1 MTPNTGAPSIQPIL
15 THRRV
20 WALAGPIILS
30 NISVPLVGAV
40 DTAVVGHLP
49 EPDSIGAVA
58 LGALI
63 FTFLFWGFGFL
74 RMGTTGF
81 VARAY
86 GAKDEQALSDTLLR
100 VLILASTLGIV
111 IIVFG
116 YPLIHFALYLL
127 DSSDH
132 IESLAASYASIRIWS
147 APATLSIYVFTGV
160 FIGLHNMRYVFVLQL
175 VMNIINVLLDLL
187 FVLGFDMGV
196 EGVALATLIAE
207 YFAALLGFWLL
218 RKPLTKA
225 YRQLNWTRLLERNAI
240 LALMKANGDIFVRT
254 LCLVFSFGYFTAQS
268 ASMGEVILAANSI
281 LMHLHS
287 ILAYALDGFAHAAE
301 ALTGS
306 AYGAGKQKQFKR
318 AVKLT
323 TIWGLVCAL
332 FISLVY
338 WLLGGFIL
346 QLFTNID
353 AVLLTAT
360 TYLPWTIIAP
370 VVSIWSFQLDGI
382 FIGTG
387 YTREMRNAMI
397 VAMLIYLILLV
408 LLIPALGN
416 HGLFLSLSLF
426 MVVRALT
433 LGYYYPRITEAIR
446 KYR

>member
-1 MTPNTGAPSIQPIL
+1 VTNSIQPLL

-20 WALAGPIILS
+20 WALAGPIIIS

-81 VARAY
+81 IARAY
-86 GAKDEQALSDTLLR
+86 GANDQQALSDTLLR
-100 VLILASTLGIV
+100 VLLLAVVLGAFIILLGH
-111 IIVFG
+111 
-116 YPLIHFALYLL
+116 PLIQLALYLL
-127 DSSDH
+127 DSSDS
-132 IESLAASYASIRIWS
+132 IESLAESYATIRIWS
-147 APATLSIYVFTGV
+147 APATLSIYVLTGI
-160 FIGLHNMRYVFVLQL
+160 FIGLQNMRYVFVLQL
-175 VMNIINVLLDLL
+175 VMNMINVLLDLL

-207 YFAALLGFWLL
+207 YLAALLGFWLL
-218 RKPLTKA
+218 RKPLSKA
-225 YRQLNWTRLLERNAI
+225 YKNLNWTRLLERNAI

-268 ASMGEVILAANSI
+268 ASMGDVILAANSI
-281 LMHLHS
+281 LMHLQS

-301 ALTGS
+301 ALVGS
-306 AYGAGKQKQFKR
+306 AYGAGKQQQFKR

-323 TIWGLVCAL
+323 TVWGLVSAL
-332 FISLVY
+332 LISLIY
-338 WLLGGFIL
+338 WLFGGLIL

-353 AVLLTAT
+353 AVLLSAK

-397 VAMLIYLILLV
+397 FSMLVYLGLLV
-408 LLIPALGN
+408 ILVPALGN
-416 HGLFLSLSLF
+416 HGLFLSISLF

-433 LGYYYPRITEAIR
+433 LGYYYPRIVNAMDY
-446 KYR
+446 KKSD

>member
-1 MTPNTGAPSIQPIL
+1 
-15 THRRV
+15 
-20 WALAGPIILS
+20 
-30 NISVPLVGAV
+30 
-40 DTAVVGHLP
+40 
-49 EPDSIGAVA
+49 
-58 LGALI
+58 LI

-86 GAKDEQALSDTLLR
+86 GANDQQALSDTLLR
-100 VLILASTLGIV
+100 VLLLAVALGVVVILI
-111 IIVFG
+111 G
-116 YPLIHFALYLL
+116 YPLIQFALYLL
-127 DSSDH
+127 DSSEP
-132 IESLAASYASIRIWS
+132 IESLTESYATIRIWS
-147 APATLSIYVFTGV
+147 APATLSLYVLTGV
-160 FIGLHNMRYVFVLQL
+160 FIGLQNMRYVFVLQL

-207 YFAALLGFWLL
+207 YLAVLLGFWLL
-218 RKPLTKA
+218 RKPLAKA
-225 YRQLNWTRLLERNAI
+225 YRQLNWIRLLERNAI

-268 ASMGEVILAANSI
+268 ASMGDVILAANSI
-281 LMHLHS
+281 LMHLQS

-301 ALTGS
+301 ALVGS

-323 TIWGLVCAL
+323 TFWGLVSAL
-332 FISLVY
+332 FISLIY
-338 WLLGGFIL
+338 WLFGGLIL
-346 QLFTNID
+346 QVFTNID
-353 AVLLTAT
+353 AVLLSAT

-397 VAMLIYLILLV
+397 FSMLIYLGLLV
-408 LLIPALGN
+408 LLVPALGN
-416 HGLFLSLSLF
+416 HGLFLSICLF

-433 LGYYYPRITEAIR
+433 LGYYYPRIVNAMDY
-446 KYR
+446 KKSD

>member
-1 MTPNTGAPSIQPIL
+1 MTNSIQPLL

-20 WALAGPIILS
+20 WALASPIIIS

-81 VARAY
+81 IARAY
-86 GAKDEQALSDTLLR
+86 GSNDQQALSDTLLR
-100 VLILASTLGIV
+100 VLLLAVVLGAVVILL
-111 IIVFG
+111 G
-116 YPLIHFALYLL
+116 YPLIQLALYLL
-127 DSSDH
+127 DSSDS
-132 IESLAASYASIRIWS
+132 IESLTESYATIRIWS
-147 APATLSIYVFTGV
+147 APATLSIYVLTGI
-160 FIGLHNMRYVFVLQL
+160 FIGLQNMRYVFVLQL

-207 YFAALLGFWLL
+207 YLAALLGFWLL
-218 RKPLTKA
+218 RKPLSKA
-225 YRQLNWTRLLERNAI
+225 YKNLNWTRLLERNAI

-268 ASMGEVILAANSI
+268 ASMGDVILAANSI
-281 LMHLHS
+281 LMHLQS

-301 ALTGS
+301 ALVGS
-306 AYGAGKQKQFKR
+306 AYGAGKQQQFKR

-323 TIWGLVCAL
+323 TVWGLVSAL
-332 FISLVY
+332 LISLIY
-338 WLLGGFIL
+338 WLFGGLIL

-353 AVLLTAT
+353 AVLLSAT

-397 VAMLIYLILLV
+397 FSMLVYFGLLV
-408 LLIPALGN
+408 ILVPALGN
-416 HGLFLSLSLF
+416 HGLFLSISLF

-433 LGYYYPRITEAIR
+433 LGYYYPRIVNAMDY
-446 KYR
+446 KKSD

>member
-1 MTPNTGAPSIQPIL
+1 MTNSVQPLL
-15 THRRV
+15 THQRV
-20 WALAGPIILS
+20 WALAGPIIIS

-86 GAKDEQALSDTLLR
+86 GANDQQALSDTLLR
-100 VLILASTLGIV
+100 VLLLAVTLGAV
-111 IIVFG
+111 IILLS
-116 YPLIHFALYLL
+116 YPLIQFALYLL
-127 DSSDH
+127 ESSDH
-132 IESLAASYASIRIWS
+132 IEFLTASYAGIRIWS

-160 FIGLHNMRYVFVLQL
+160 FIGLHNMRHVFVLQL
-175 VMNIINVLLDLL
+175 VMNITNVLLDLV
-187 FVLGFDMGV
+187 FVLVFDMGV

-207 YFAALLGFWLL
+207 YLAAGLGFWLL
-218 RKPLTKA
+218 RAPLATA
-225 YRQLNWTRLLERNAI
+225 YRQLNWKRLLDRNAM
-240 LALMKANGDIFVRT
+240 LALMKANGDIFIRT
-254 LCLVFSFGYFTAQS
+254 LCLVFSFGYFTAKS

-281 LMHLHS
+281 LLHLQS

-306 AYGAGKQKQFKR
+306 AYGAGKQREFKR

-323 TIWGLVCAL
+323 TIWGLVAAVL
-332 FISLVY
+332 ISLIY
-338 WLLGGFIL
+338 WIFGSFIL

-353 AVLLTAT
+353 SVLLSAT

-370 VVSIWSFQLDGI
+370 LVSIWSFQFDGI

-387 YTREMRNAMI
+387 FTREMRNAM
-397 VAMLIYLILLV
+397 VVSMLIYLALLT
-408 LLIPALGN
+408 LLMPVWGN
-416 HGLFLSLSLF
+416 HGLFLSLALF
-426 MVVRALT
+426 MVIRALT
-433 LGYYYPRITEAIR
+433 LGYYYPNIVKAMSSE
-446 KYR
+446 KSD

>member
-1 MTPNTGAPSIQPIL
+1 VSNSIQPLL

-20 WALAGPIILS
+20 WALAGPIIIS

-81 VARAY
+81 IARAY
-86 GAKDEQALSDTLLR
+86 GANDQQALSDTLLR
-100 VLILASTLGIV
+100 VLLLAVVLGAFIILLGH
-111 IIVFG
+111 
-116 YPLIHFALYLL
+116 PLIQLALYLL
-127 DSSDH
+127 DSSDS
-132 IESLAASYASIRIWS
+132 IESLAESYATIRIWS
-147 APATLSIYVFTGV
+147 APATLSIYVLTGI
-160 FIGLHNMRYVFVLQL
+160 FIGLQNMRYVFVLQL
-175 VMNIINVLLDLL
+175 VMNMINVLLDLL

-207 YFAALLGFWLL
+207 YLAALLGFWLL
-218 RKPLTKA
+218 RKPLSKA
-225 YRQLNWTRLLERNAI
+225 YKNLNWTRLLERNAI

-254 LCLVFSFGYFTAQS
+254 LCLVFSFGYFTAHS
-268 ASMGEVILAANSI
+268 ASMGDVILAANSI
-281 LMHLHS
+281 LMHLQS

-301 ALTGS
+301 ALVGS
-306 AYGAGKQKQFKR
+306 AYGAGKQQQFKR

-323 TIWGLVCAL
+323 TVWGLVSAL
-332 FISLVY
+332 LISLIY
-338 WLLGGFIL
+338 WLFGGLIL

-353 AVLLTAT
+353 AVLLSAT

-397 VAMLIYLILLV
+397 FSMLVYLGLLV
-408 LLIPALGN
+408 ILVPALGN
-416 HGLFLSLSLF
+416 HGLFLSISLF

-433 LGYYYPRITEAIR
+433 LGYYYPRIVNAMDY
-446 KYR
+446 KKSD

>member
-1 MTPNTGAPSIQPIL
+1 VTQSTQQIL

-81 VARAY
+81 IARAY
-86 GAKDEQALSDTLLR
+86 GANDEQALSDTLLR
-100 VLILASTLGIV
+100 VLMLATTLGLV
-111 IIVFG
+111 IIALG

-127 DSSDH
+127 DSSDN
-132 IESLAASYASIRIWS
+132 IESLASSYAMIRIWS

-175 VMNIINVLLDLL
+175 VMNSVNVLLDLL
-187 FVLGFDMGV
+187 FVLVFDMGV

-207 YFAALLGFWLL
+207 YLAVFLGFWLL
-218 RKPLTKA
+218 RKPLAKA
-225 YRQLNWTRLLERNAI
+225 YRQLSWARLLERSAI

-254 LCLVFSFGYFTAQS
+254 LCLVFSFGYFTAKS
-268 ASMGEVILAANSI
+268 ASMGDVILAANAI
-281 LMHLHS
+281 LMHLQS

-301 ALTGS
+301 ALVGS
-306 AYGAGKQKQFKR
+306 AYGGGKQAQFKR
-318 AVKLT
+318 AIKLT

-332 FISLVY
+332 LISLVF
-338 WLLGGFIL
+338 WLFGGFIL
-346 QLFTNID
+346 QWFTSID
-353 AVLLTAT
+353 AVLITAT
-360 TYLPWTIIAP
+360 KYYPWTIIAP
-370 VVSIWSFQLDGI
+370 IVAIWSFQLDGI

-397 VAMLIYLILLV
+397 VSMLMYLALLV
-408 LLIPALGN
+408 ILVPALGN
-416 HGLFLSLSLF
+416 HGLFLSLTLF
-426 MVVRALT
+426 MIFRALT
-433 LGYYYPRITEAIR
+433 LCYYYPRIVKAMDQ
-446 KYR
+446 KKSH

>member
-1 MTPNTGAPSIQPIL
+1 ML

-20 WALAGPIILS
+20 WALAGPIIIS

-63 FTFLFWGFGFL
+63 FSFLFWGFGFL

-86 GAKDEQALSDTLLR
+86 GANDQQALSDTLLR
-100 VLILASTLGIV
+100 VLLLAVVLGVAV
-111 IIVFG
+111 ISLS
-116 YPLIHFALYLL
+116 YPLINFALYLL
-127 DSSDH
+127 ESTDQ
-132 IESLAASYASIRIWS
+132 IEALTASYAKIRIWS

-160 FIGLHNMRYVFVLQL
+160 FIGLHNMRHVFVLQL
-175 VMNIINVLLDLL
+175 VMNITNVLLDLL

-207 YFAALLGFWLL
+207 YLAAFLGLWLL
-218 RKPLTKA
+218 RHRLAMA
-225 YRQLNWTRLLERNAI
+225 YHQLNWGRLLERSAI
-240 LALMKANGDIFVRT
+240 LALLKANGDIFIRT

-268 ASMGEVILAANSI
+268 AGMGEVILAANSI
-281 LMHLHS
+281 LLHLQS

-306 AYGAGKQKQFKR
+306 AYGAGKQREFRR

-323 TIWGLVCAL
+323 TIWGLIIAL
-332 FISLVY
+332 LISLGY
-338 WLLGGFIL
+338 WLLGDFIL
-346 QLFTNID
+346 GLFTNID
-353 AVLLTAT
+353 SVLSTAT
-360 TYLPWTIIAP
+360 IYLPWTIVAP
-370 VVSIWSFQLDGI
+370 LVSIWSFQLDGI

-397 VAMLIYLILLV
+397 VSMLGYLV
-408 LLIPALGN
+408 LVTLLTPGLGN
-416 HGLFLSLSLF
+416 HGLFLALSLF
-426 MVVRALT
+426 MLIRALS
-433 LGYYYPRITEAIR
+433 LGFYYPRILTAMRDE
-446 KYR
+446 KCD

>member
-1 MTPNTGAPSIQPIL
+1 VTNSIQPLL

-20 WALAGPIILS
+20 WALAGPIIIS

-81 VARAY
+81 IARAY
-86 GAKDEQALSDTLLR
+86 GANDQQALSDTLLR
-100 VLILASTLGIV
+100 VLLLAVVLGAFIILLGH
-111 IIVFG
+111 
-116 YPLIHFALYLL
+116 PLIQLALYLL
-127 DSSDH
+127 DSSDS
-132 IESLAASYASIRIWS
+132 IESLAESYATIRIWS
-147 APATLSIYVFTGV
+147 APATLSIYVLTGI
-160 FIGLHNMRYVFVLQL
+160 FIGLQNMRYVFVLQL
-175 VMNIINVLLDLL
+175 VMNMINVLLDLL

-207 YFAALLGFWLL
+207 YLAALLGFWLL
-218 RKPLTKA
+218 RKPLSKA
-225 YRQLNWTRLLERNAI
+225 YKNLNWTRLLERNAI

-268 ASMGEVILAANSI
+268 ASMGDVILAANSI
-281 LMHLHS
+281 LMHLQS

-301 ALTGS
+301 ALVGS
-306 AYGAGKQKQFKR
+306 AYGAGKQQQFKR

-323 TIWGLVCAL
+323 TVWGLVSAL
-332 FISLVY
+332 LISLIY
-338 WLLGGFIL
+338 WLFGGFIL

-353 AVLLTAT
+353 AVLLSAT

-397 VAMLIYLILLV
+397 FSMLVYLGLLV
-408 LLIPALGN
+408 ILVPALGN
-416 HGLFLSLSLF
+416 HGLFLSISLF

-433 LGYYYPRITEAIR
+433 LGYYYPRIVNAMDY
-446 KYR
+446 KKSD

>member
-1 MTPNTGAPSIQPIL
+1 VTQSTQQIL

-81 VARAY
+81 IARAY
-86 GAKDEQALSDTLLR
+86 GANDEQALSDTLLR
-100 VLILASTLGIV
+100 VLMLATTLGLV
-111 IIVFG
+111 IIALG

-127 DSSDH
+127 DSSDN
-132 IESLAASYASIRIWS
+132 IESLASSYAMIRIWS

-175 VMNIINVLLDLL
+175 VMNSVNVLLDLL
-187 FVLGFDMGV
+187 FVLVFDMGV

-207 YFAALLGFWLL
+207 YLAVFLGFWLL
-218 RKPLTKA
+218 RKPLAKA
-225 YRQLNWTRLLERNAI
+225 YRQLSWARLLERSAI

-254 LCLVFSFGYFTAQS
+254 LCLVFSFGYFTAKS
-268 ASMGEVILAANSI
+268 ASMGDVILAANAI
-281 LMHLHS
+281 LMHLQS

-301 ALTGS
+301 ALVGS
-306 AYGAGKQKQFKR
+306 AYGGGKQAQFKR
-318 AVKLT
+318 AIKLT

-332 FISLVY
+332 LISLVF
-338 WLLGGFIL
+338 WLFGGFIL
-346 QLFTNID
+346 QWFTSID
-353 AVLLTAT
+353 AVLITAT
-360 TYLPWTIIAP
+360 KYYPWTIIAP
-370 VVSIWSFQLDGI
+370 IVAIWSFQLDGI

-397 VAMLIYLILLV
+397 VSMLMYFGLLAILV
-408 LLIPALGN
+408 PMLGN
-416 HGLFLSLSLF
+416 HGLFFSLTLF
-426 MVVRALT
+426 MILRALT
-433 LGYYYPRITEAIR
+433 LCYYYPSIV
-446 KYR
+446 KGMDHKKSY

>member
-1 MTPNTGAPSIQPIL
+1 MSNSIQPLL

-20 WALAGPIILS
+20 WALAGPIIIS

-81 VARAY
+81 IARAY
-86 GAKDEQALSDTLLR
+86 GANDQQALSDTLLR
-100 VLILASTLGIV
+100 VLLLAVVLGAFIILLGH
-111 IIVFG
+111 
-116 YPLIHFALYLL
+116 PLIQLALYLL
-127 DSSDH
+127 DSSDS
-132 IESLAASYASIRIWS
+132 IESLAESYATIRIWS
-147 APATLSIYVFTGV
+147 APATLSIYVLTGI
-160 FIGLHNMRYVFVLQL
+160 FIGLQNMRYVFVLQL
-175 VMNIINVLLDLL
+175 VMNMINVLLDLL

-207 YFAALLGFWLL
+207 YLAALLGFWLL
-218 RKPLTKA
+218 RKPLSKA
-225 YRQLNWTRLLERNAI
+225 YKNLNWTRLLERNAI

-268 ASMGEVILAANSI
+268 ASMGDVILAANSI
-281 LMHLHS
+281 LMHLQS

-301 ALTGS
+301 ALVGS
-306 AYGAGKQKQFKR
+306 AYGAGKQQQFKR

-323 TIWGLVCAL
+323 TVWGLVSAL
-332 FISLVY
+332 LISLIY
-338 WLLGGFIL
+338 WLFGGLIL

-353 AVLLTAT
+353 AVLLSAK

-370 VVSIWSFQLDGI
+370 VISIWSFQLDGI

-397 VAMLIYLILLV
+397 FSMLVYLGLLV
-408 LLIPALGN
+408 ILVPALGN
-416 HGLFLSLSLF
+416 HGLFLSISLF

-433 LGYYYPRITEAIR
+433 LGYYYPRIVNAMDY
-446 KYR
+446 KKSD